1 MQKCLYIHLYMQTH
15 MFDLLHS
22 FTGAKTESDDKSLIK
37 AGNDEDSIMYY
48 MNAIGLFSMMQ
59 YALLGLLRYGPGG
72 QKPGTGGRKPSVG
85 IKKPVIAQ
93 KSEMIVDCNNEK
105 GMYI

>member
-1 MQKCLYIHLYMQTH
+1 MC
-15 MFDLLHS
+15 DLLHS
-22 FTGAKTESDDKSLIK
+22 FTGAKAENDDKSLIK
-37 AGNDEDSIMYY
+37 ASNDEDRIMYY

-72 QKPGTGGRKPSVG
+72 QKPGAG

-93 KSEMIVDCNNEK
+93 KSEMAVDCYNEK
-105 GMYI
+105 GMYIYGSFYVCVCV